1 MLETR
6 KSLASYFDD
15 PTPSTASWHEQTE
28 LEAAPQLEA
37 YFKPPGAEDN
47 KKLWTF
53 YPDGTQPSQTPPEGM
68 KLHYYGKKFKDDEWG
83 YDPAKAE
90 KQAARKREMA
100 DARAVHSKNVK
111 DNHAEAMKIF
121 VANRGW
127 AGEGSVDIV
136 GTAQAIDGLLA
147 FYKADTKKYR
157 DGVKADPQYATDET
171 GSPENMARIRA
182 KNELI
187 YNYGY
192 NMTDKEL
199 EKFTGP
205 VAIYC
210 TTAPAFID
218 FVTSYKPMHM
228 VEDEVQKPG
237 TYYSTVI
244 CGYLYALKSKIMAAT
259 FHKVRAHPEWPGAAD
274 FVKHSQLANQELS
287 KILKKSKHH
296 KAPKWRADSTGLNSL
311 HAALG
316 KIALREFQTLHPN
329 GTIPNRLKRFQQG
342 YKPEQNRGKKGR
354 NNAPPGQAT
363 FWPQPGNNG
372 PPGQWQYVPQ
382 PVYHPQQPL
391 HHKGRRMPHAE
402 PQHAPWFLPG
412 HSVPQYPP
420 KAQEPMPGQP
430 PNPFYPR
437 ER

>member
-1 MLETR
+1 
-6 KSLASYFDD
+6 
-15 PTPSTASWHEQTE
+15 
-28 LEAAPQLEA
+28 
-37 YFKPPGAEDN
+37 
-47 KKLWTF
+47 
-53 YPDGTQPSQTPPEGM
+53 
-68 KLHYYGKKFKDDEWG
+68 
-83 YDPAKAE
+83 
-90 KQAARKREMA
+90 MA

-147 FYKADTKKYR
+147 FYKGDTKTHR
-157 DGVKADPQYATDET
+157 DKVKAQYATDET
-171 GSPENMARIRA
+171 ASPENMARIRA

-192 NMTDKEL
+192 NMTDGEL
-199 EKFTGP
+199 QKYTGP

-228 VEDEVQKPG
+228 VEKGIAKPG

-259 FHKVRAHPEWPGAAD
+259 VRKVRLNPTWPGAAE
-274 FVKHSQLANQELS
+274 FLMHSQLANQELS
-287 KILKKSKHH
+287 KILKKSKPH

-311 HAALG
+311 HSALG
-316 KIALREFQTLHPN
+316 RIALHEFQTLHPN
-329 GTIPNRLKRFQQG
+329 GTIPNRLKRFEPG

-354 NNAPPGQAT
+354 NNASPGQAYYGS
-363 FWPQPGNNG
+363 PQPHGGGWVWQGSPPGMPPQSQGPPRHMPGKGRNNG
-372 PPGQWQYVPQ
+372 PPG
-382 PVYHPQQPL
+382 HS
-391 HHKGRRMPHAE
+391 GRQNPAH
-402 PQHAPWFLPG
+402 
-412 HSVPQYPP
+412 VVTYYPP
-420 KAQEPMPGQP
+420 QKIRPNKIEPHDTYNGELPPPPPAIPYHRPSPGGIDA
-430 PNPFYPR
+430 Y
-437 ER
+437 